1 MRYKRRTNLQLLIP
15 QQRDHQERENC
26 CMKLL
31 VRRDENDDILYQASR
46 FVRVSLHD
54 VVPLV
59 FTSSNCYRDNDL
71 LLAAF
76 LCGYG

>member
-1 MRYKRRTNLQLLIP
+1 
-15 QQRDHQERENC
+15 
-26 CMKLL
+26 

-46 FVRVSLHD
+46 FVSLSLHD

-59 FTSSNCYRDNDL
+59 FTSSNCYRDSDL